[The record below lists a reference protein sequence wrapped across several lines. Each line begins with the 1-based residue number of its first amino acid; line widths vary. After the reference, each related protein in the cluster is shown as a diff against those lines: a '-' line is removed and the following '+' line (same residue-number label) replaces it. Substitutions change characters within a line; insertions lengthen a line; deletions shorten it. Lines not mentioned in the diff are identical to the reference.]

1 MDRGLTPDTLQGYG
15 IGEVVTP
22 LPGHEGWTKWIAL
35 PYPNP
40 DSSVRLWRFR
50 RTDEGEPKYMQEP
63 GKGMH
68 LYLVVRSA
76 HPTVWVTEGEFDALL
91 LNQLGYPAVG
101 VPGSTNWKDEW
112 RFLFAHADSVRIV
125 TDADQPGQKLAQV
138 LARSIS
144 KVAATRVVELP
155 DGLDV
160 TDCFLQ
166 QGEAELRRL
175 IA

>member
-1 MDRGLTPDTLQGYG
+1 
-15 IGEVVTP
+15 
-22 LPGHEGWTKWIAL
+22 
-35 PYPNP
+35 
-40 DSSVRLWRFR
+40 
-50 RTDEGEPKYMQEP
+50 
-63 GKGMH
+63 
-68 LYLVVRSA
+68 
-76 HPTVWVTEGEFDALL
+76 
-91 LNQLGYPAVG
+91 
-101 VPGSTNWKDEW
+101 
-112 RFLFAHADSVRIV
+112 VRIV
-125 TDADQPGQKLAQV
+125 IDADQPGQKLAQV